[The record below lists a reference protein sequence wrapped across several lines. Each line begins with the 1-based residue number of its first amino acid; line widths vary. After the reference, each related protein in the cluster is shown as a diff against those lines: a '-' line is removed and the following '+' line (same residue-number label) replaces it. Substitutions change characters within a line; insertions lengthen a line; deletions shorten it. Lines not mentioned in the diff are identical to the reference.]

1 MLLRSRRP
9 ISSLIGR
16 FLVCALLAGCAAQ
29 NTLTTLVK
37 SPQTPM
43 TETGE
48 FMKKLLLLLV
58 AAMLYACAAQEKE
71 PNVNL
76 GGYPPEFR
84 AGYLDG
90 CESAKRTAGQK
101 KDQQRF
107 KREPQYATGWRDGFD
122 ICSKQKK

>member
-1 MLLRSRRP
+1 VKSR
-9 ISSLIGR
+9 
-16 FLVCALLAGCAAQ
+16 AGAVNHDGPFAAQ
-29 NTLTTLVK
+29 SRNTLTTLVK
-37 SPQTPM
+37 RPQTPM

-48 FMKKLLLLLV
+48 FMKKPLLLLV

-90 CESAKRTAGQK
+90 CESAKSTAGQK
-101 KDQQRF
+101 KDLQRF

>member
-1 MLLRSRRP
+1 
-9 ISSLIGR
+9 
-16 FLVCALLAGCAAQ
+16 
-29 NTLTTLVK
+29 
-37 SPQTPM
+37 M
-43 TETGE
+43 TESGE
-48 FMKKLLLLLV
+48 FMKKLLLLL
-58 AAMLYACAAQEKE
+58 AAALLWACAAQEKE